1 MPGGPWGGGGGEEEE
16 EWIQR
21 RGKDVGG
28 RRMEEGRKGR
38 RGNGKKDDLDFGC

>member
-1 MPGGPWGGGGGEEEE
+1 MPGGPW
-16 EWIQR
+16 R
-21 RGKDVGG
+21 RGRGEMDTTERKGCGG